1 MFLKKAPGTKSG
13 ATVSGTY
20 QSQLKK
26 VFAATKTTTHGTI
39 TRTGITCKKIPLQK
53 FIEFGMALK

>member
-1 MFLKKAPGTKSG
+1 MLLKKDSGTKFF

-26 VFAATKTTTHGTI
+26 VFAAA
-39 TRTGITCKKIPLQK
+39 KINTWIKSLSHA
-53 FIEFGMALK
+53 GNS